1 MGNLHCLMGD
11 SFLGDQLFLEGI
23 YNKIV
28 AQTWADVTVFLNS
41 SDKHFLCLRGWL
53 AMATTGSSPE
63 VLDSKMFTHE
73 PRGTD
78 VGKVSCS
85 RCKKGAA
92 LWNALPLIRTYIF
105 TSFKFHALQFDEKT
119 HLQ

>member
-1 MGNLHCLMGD
+1 MLKRLALDGHTLGLPRKCL
-11 SFLGDQLFLEGI
+11 I
-23 YNKIV
+23 PK
-28 AQTWADVTVFLNS
+28 
-41 SDKHFLCLRGWL
+41 CL
-53 AMATTGSSPE
+53 
-63 VLDSKMFTHE
+63 HE

-105 TSFKFHALQFDEKT
+105 TSFKFHAVQFDEKT